1 MLSKGGASKGG
12 AGLRP
17 ALFAALLG
25 VTILLAGCG
34 AKPITTDFDKLT
46 QDLIY
51 GSLAFSPVNATS
63 TGYHVHNGVPL
74 DELLDDYSPQG
85 MDQQRGFY
93 QSMQNRVLAVD
104 PASLDREQ
112 KADLEIMKDSLGLSL
127 LELNTIQSFKHNP
140 TIYVEL
146 AGNALFNPYMLN
158 YAPKE
163 KRFQQI
169 TLRLEKMPSL
179 FEQAKSE
186 LVDAPELWNRV
197 AQEENDGNI
206 ELIDKTL
213 RAEVPE
219 AQKADYDRAATAAI
233 ASLRGFNAFLKDTLS
248 KKTSDWRLGKD
259 NYAKKFQF
267 TLHTGKAPE
276 QLLAEAEA
284 ELKVVREEMT
294 KLAAPKTVKQALD
307 DIAKQHATPETF
319 LEAARKT
326 LEQAT
331 AFVREKGL
339 VTLSARSNLQVIETP
354 EFMRGIYGVGGFNP
368 APALEP
374 QLGAFYWITPIPK
387 SWSKERA
394 ESKLREYN
402 NFGLQE
408 LTIHEAMP
416 GHYVQFE
423 YANDVQPQARRLLR
437 SVFSNTP
444 YVEGWAFYT
453 QQMMSDEGYLNNSGP
468 GPERPS
474 SGPKSTGQPAAKGSA
489 APSLESKELRMSF
502 YKQALRA
509 LANTILDV
517 RLQTMGMTEQQALD
531 LMMNDTYQEK
541 EEATAKY
548 QRAQLSSCQLPT
560 YFAGWK
566 GWLEAREQF
575 KQRQGS
581 AYSLRDFHDRA
592 LKESAVP
599 LPVLE
604 QLLQ

>member
-1 MLSKGGASKGG
+1 MQVPGG

-17 ALFAALLG
+17 AILQAAVSYVALPSLLMA
-25 VTILLAGCG
+25 LAGCG
-34 AKPITTDFDKLT
+34 AKPITTDFDKLS

-51 GSLAFSPVNATS
+51 GSLAFSPVNATA
-63 TGYHVHNGVPL
+63 TGYHVHNGIPL
-74 DELLDDYSPQG
+74 DELLDDYSPEG

-93 QSMQNRVLAVD
+93 QGMQTRVMAVD
-104 PASLDREQ
+104 SASLDREQ
-112 KADLEIMKDSLGLSL
+112 KADLEIMKDALGLSL

-140 TIYVEL
+140 TTYVEL
-146 AGNALFNPYMLN
+146 AGNALFSPYMLN

-169 TLRLEKMPSL
+169 TRRLEKMPAL

-186 LVDAPELWNRV
+186 LMDAPEIWNRV

-213 RAEVPE
+213 RAEVPD
-219 AQKADYDRAATAAI
+219 AQKADYNRAATDAI
-233 ASLRGFNAFLKDTLS
+233 ASLRGFNAYLKDTLS

-267 TLHTGKAPE
+267 VLHTGKAPE
-276 QLLAEAEA
+276 QLLSEAEA
-284 ELKVVREEMT
+284 ELKTVREDMA

-307 DIAKQHATPETF
+307 EIAKQHATPDTF
-319 LEAARKT
+319 LDAARKT

-387 SWSKERA
+387 DWPKERV

-402 NFGLQE
+402 NYGLQE

-453 QQMMSDEGYLNNSGP
+453 QQMMSDEGYLNNS
-468 GPERPS
+468 
-474 SGPKSTGQPAAKGSA
+474 
-489 APSLESKELRMSF
+489 KELRLSF

-531 LMMNDTYQEK
+531 LMMKDTFQEK
-541 EEATAKY
+541 EEATAKF

-575 KQRQGS
+575 KQKQGA
-581 AYSLRDFHDRA
+581 AYTLRAFHDRA